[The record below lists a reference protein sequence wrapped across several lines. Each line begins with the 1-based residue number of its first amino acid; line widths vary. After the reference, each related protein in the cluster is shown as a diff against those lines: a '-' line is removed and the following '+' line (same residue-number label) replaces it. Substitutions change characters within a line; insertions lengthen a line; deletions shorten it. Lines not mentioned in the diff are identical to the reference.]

1 MAKFRLATLLKLRER
16 DRDMAAKALQD
27 VHLAIDKLDTAQS
40 EIDEANSQMNEAR
53 KQSSFGAINLNQI
66 LDAQRYQMVLAAQ
79 SAQIAE
85 HKGKL
90 TQELERR
97 QFALVQSQK
106 AVKSL
111 EKLRDQRDQA
121 ADLHALARQQERLD
135 EWSSIRHAMTA
146 IREEQPTQT
155 VTIHNEKTRRA
166 FFVVLRS
173 NGFGSSVHS
182 WNGSFQRDRQSA
194 NDCTSHWSV
203 ERNRHPRRTVKASHG
218 QCS

>member
-16 DRDMAAKALQD
+16 DRDMAAKAVQD
-27 VHLAIDKLDTAQS
+27 VYLAIGKLETAQQ

-79 SAQIAE
+79 SAQIAD

-90 TQELERR
+90 NQELERR

-111 EKLRDQRDQA
+111 EKLRDQRAQA
-121 ADLHALARQQERLD
+121 ADVHALARQQERLD

-146 IREEQPTQT
+146 IR
-155 VTIHNEKTRRA
+155 A
-166 FFVVLRS
+166 AADS
-173 NGFGSSVHS
+173 
-182 WNGSFQRDRQSA
+182 SA
-194 NDCTSHWSV
+194 NQNGDQ
-203 ERNRHPRRTVKASHG
+203 A
-218 QCS
+218 Q

>member
-16 DRDMAAKALQD
+16 DRDMAAKAVQD
-27 VHLAIDKLDTAQS
+27 VYLAIGKLDTAQQ

-66 LDAQRYQMVLAAQ
+66 LDAQLYQMVLSAQ
-79 SAQIAE
+79 SAQIAD

-90 TQELERR
+90 NQELERR

-111 EKLRDQRDQA
+111 EKLRDQRSQA
-121 ADLHALARQQERLD
+121 ADVHALARQQERLD

-146 IREEQPTQT
+146 IRE
-155 VTIHNEKTRRA
+155 A
-166 FFVVLRS
+166 A
-173 NGFGSSVHS
+173 
-182 WNGSFQRDRQSA
+182 DQSA
-194 NDCTSHWSV
+194 NS
-203 ERNRHPRRTVKASHG
+203 NGNHP
-218 QCS
+218 Q